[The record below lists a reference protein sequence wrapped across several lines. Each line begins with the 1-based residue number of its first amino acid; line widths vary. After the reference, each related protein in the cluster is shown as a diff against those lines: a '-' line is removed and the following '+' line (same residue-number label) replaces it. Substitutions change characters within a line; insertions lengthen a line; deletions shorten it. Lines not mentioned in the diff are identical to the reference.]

1 LDKYERESFDDD
13 GHRVQ
18 TGGMPQDISDA
29 GAASLPAWPSC
40 GRDGCVGVVLDGSPS
55 CLAHADPDAR
65 AAFLAALA
73 PDVPLDLR
81 GVEIGPELLADV
93 LSRMRPSDDDPPRI
107 GRASFDGAR
116 FTGPARFP
124 GLTKFT
130 DIASFDRALFSGA
143 AIFDAVQFCEK
154 TSFEEAVFVRGASFA
169 KASFSKSAWFVR
181 AQFRKLATF
190 TAANFEYCTFNAA
203 QFDGDSA
210 FLQAVI
216 NRNAQF
222 VGTQFCGHAEF
233 SFVQIKE
240 NAFFNSYYPHG
251 EDTRFE
257 KGANFNQARFGNA
270 NFSRAIFA
278 RFPGFSQVH
287 VSGGASFAL
296 AQFLDSGTMTMGVEG
311 ALSFRKSSFS
321 GNVVI
326 RAAALRLECDGTTF
340 SGAAALELR
349 YSEIL
354 LDESVFDKP
363 SIVSTTAIKFANEE
377 YPCFE
382 SAAPQ
387 AQLLSVQRVDVSN
400 LVLRDLDLS
409 RCLFSETHN
418 LSALRIE
425 GPLRFASVPPPCR
438 LHLLG
443 RDVPLRRWMPRA
455 TLVEEHQLRAA
466 SSEPGHHR
474 RLECPGWNQPAYQL
488 PTWVTQQSWPA
499 VPTLTAEAL
508 TAVYR
513 DLRGGLE
520 DQKNAPGAADFY
532 YGEMEMRRL
541 SQPPLPDRFVLWVY
555 WLISGYGLRA
565 SRALIAFAL
574 AVLAFSVPFWV
585 WGLHHPSG
593 YSAAL
598 LQSFESATSVLR
610 SPPVGQLSS
619 VGQVLDGVLRLLG
632 GGLLALAL
640 FSLRGRIKR

>member
-1 LDKYERESFDDD
+1 
-13 GHRVQ
+13 
-18 TGGMPQDISDA
+18 M
-29 GAASLPAWPSC
+29 
-40 GRDGCVGVVLDGSPS
+40 VLDGSAS
-55 CLAHADPDAR
+55 CLAHADPDVR
-65 AAFLAALA
+65 AAFLASLG
-73 PDVPLDLR
+73 PDAPLDLR

-93 LSRMRPSDDDPPRI
+93 LSRVRPSDDEPPRI
-107 GRASFDGAR
+107 GRARFDEAR
-116 FTGPARFP
+116 FTGPVRFP
-124 GLTKFT
+124 RSTEFT
-130 DIASFDRALFSGA
+130 DIASFDRASFSGA
-143 AIFDAVQFCEK
+143 AIFDAVQFCGK
-154 TSFEEAVFVRGASFA
+154 ASFEEAVFVHGASFA
-169 KASFSKSAWFVR
+169 KASFSTSGWFSKAR
-181 AQFRKLATF
+181 FKKLATF
-190 TAANFEYCTFNAA
+190 TAATFEYCVFNAA

-210 FLQAVI
+210 FLQTVI
-216 NRNAQF
+216 NKNAQF

-233 SFVQIKE
+233 SYVQVKE
-240 NAFFNSYYPHG
+240 NAFFYSYYPHG

-257 KGANFNQARFGNA
+257 KGANFNRALFGNA
-270 NFSRAIFA
+270 NFGRVIFA
-278 RFPGFSQVH
+278 RFPGLSQVH
-287 VSGGASFAL
+287 VSGDASFAQ

-311 ALSFRKSSFS
+311 ALSFGKSSFS
-321 GNVVI
+321 GDVVI
-326 RAAALRLECDGTTF
+326 RAAALRLVCRGTTF
-340 SGAAALELR
+340 SGAATLELR

-363 SIVSTTAIKFANEE
+363 SIISTTAIKFANEG
-377 YPCFE
+377 YPSFE
-382 SAAPQ
+382 AAGPQ
-387 AQLLSVQRVDVSN
+387 AKLLSVQRVDVSN
-400 LVLRDLDLS
+400 LVLRDIDLS

-443 RDVPLRRWMPRA
+443 RNIPLRHWMPRA

-466 SSEPGHHR
+466 PAEPGQPEPGQPEPGQHR
-474 RLECPGWNQPAYQL
+474 RLECPGWNQPAQQL
-488 PTWVTQQSWPA
+488 PEWVAKQSWPA
-499 VPTLTAEAL
+499 VPTLTAAAL

-541 SQPPLPDRFVLWVY
+541 ARPSLADRFVLWVY

-574 AVLAFSVPFWV
+574 AVLAFSIPFWA

-593 YSAAL
+593 YSTAL

-610 SPPVGQLSS
+610 SPSVGQLSS
-619 VGQVLDGVLRLLG
+619 VGQLLDGVLRLLG